1 MSFYKGKI
9 IWITG
14 ASSGIGE
21 ALVKIL
27 SFQGARL
34 IISARRESELERV
47 KNLCDPSLHANI
59 FILPF
64 DLRETSS
71 FSAITEKAISIWNS
85 IDILILNG
93 GIAQRSLA
101 KYTTLEVDRE
111 IMEVDYFSCV
121 ALSKCILPHFMQLNQ
136 GQLVVVSSV
145 MGFIG
150 TPFRSGYA
158 AAKHALHGYF
168 DSLRAELWKKYKGIK
183 VTMIAPGWVRTN
195 ITMNALNGDGSKLN
209 SMDNATAKGMN
220 PDVFAHKMIKAI
232 SRQKNLAVI
241 GGFKEVFAVWVQRFF
256 PDLFVKLVRVMAV
269 R

>member
-1 MSFYKGKI
+1 MNEFKDRVV
-9 IWITG
+9 WITG

-21 ALVKIL
+21 ALVKALAKSGAKLIL
-27 SFQGARL
+27 
-34 IISARRESELERV
+34 SARRLTELERV
-47 KNLCDPSLHANI
+47 KNSCSKNDHI
-59 FILPF
+59 RILPF
-64 DLRETSS
+64 DLKATDEFKS
-71 FSAITEKAISIWNS
+71 IVTEAISFWGH
-85 IDILILNG
+85 IDIMIMNG

-121 ALSKCILPHFMQLNQ
+121 ALSKLITPHFTERNS

-168 DSLRAELWKKYKGIK
+168 DSLRAELWKKSKGVY
-183 VTMIAPGWVRTN
+183 VTLIAPGWVRTN
-195 ITMNALNGDGSKLN
+195 ITYNALNGDGSKLN
-209 SMDNATAKGMN
+209 SMDNATAKGID
-220 PDVFAHKMIKAI
+220 PDIFVIKMLRAI
-232 SRQKNLAVI
+232 RKKKNTAVI
-241 GGFKEVFAVWVQRFF
+241 GGPKEVFAVLVQRYF
-256 PDLFVKLVRVMAV
+256 PDLFVRLVRVMAV